1 VLIAAVDVSARHAMD
16 TVGMGHHPKVV
27 TQVETAGVV
36 GGVIFVAGA
45 EDGRPRMADARETA
59 P

>member
-45 EDGRPRMADARETA
+45 EDGRP
-59 P
+59 